1 MDTDRKAT
9 FEQQIAEIKAD
20 RDYLRL
26 IEAVPYARTI
36 GMGCQLAGDEVIYTL
51 PRVETNIGNPTLP
64 AIHGGVL
71 GGFME
76 QSAIMHALMHT
87 PSGGFPRVIDLSIDY
102 LSAALYRDSF
112 AICETRRMGKRIANI
127 VVTVWQHNREE
138 PVCSARANLLLV

>member
-1 MDTDRKAT
+1 MGTEQKQS

-20 RDYLRL
+20 RDYQRL
-26 IEAVPYARTI
+26 IDAVPYAQTI

-76 QSAIMHALMHT
+76 QSAIMHAIMHT
-87 PSGGFPRVIDLSIDY
+87 QATGFPRVIDLSIDY

-112 AICETRRMGKRIANI
+112 AICETRRMGKRLANI
-127 VVTVWQHNREE
+127 VVTVWQHSREE
-138 PVCSARANLLLV
+138 PVCTARANLLLV